1 MGRKATEIRKGMASL
16 MKSGP
21 HFEGGSQLKKL
32 EPDRFYATVGYPIK
46 KAGEVPPQ
54 HKYLNGDKIGP
65 LINLS
70 EDLTVAARASLNE
83 MIDWLVKTYGWTP
96 VQAYVYASVACDL
109 RIGNVV
115 DVPNYAV
122 STICPLEHIR
132 K

>member
-1 MGRKATEIRKGMASL
+1 MASL
-16 MKSGP
+16 MKAGP

-32 EPDRFYATVGYPIK
+32 EPDRFHATVAYPIK
-46 KAGEVPPQ
+46 KAGEIPPQ

-70 EDLTVAARASLNE
+70 EDLTVAARGSLNE
-83 MIDWLVKTYGWTP
+83 MIDWLTRTYGWSP